1 MAAYEDARGPNDNM
15 QCVASCGPGGQV
27 RATVEQ
33 IRPQVRRSFLTW
45 NPGAK
50 EDCEMLIADYWV
62 CVGVQR
68 QVGNT
73 DLEWETAQ
81 P

>member
-1 MAAYEDARGPNDNM
+1 M
-15 QCVASCGPGGQV
+15 VPGDKCERLLNKFGL
-27 RATVEQ
+27 
-33 IRPQVRRSFLTW
+33 RSVDLFLTW